1 MLSGLYPLLAAI
13 LTTIALIAASGAFKA
28 TSFFFNLL
36 VPLPVALLTLRRS
49 PRQGVIAVLVT
60 AVLLV
65 AFSPTE
71 GMLPYLL
78 QFGIA
83 SYLLPLLLRRGWRW
97 DKAIAVTLAT
107 VLLALFVALAFAAAN
122 QGTTIGVMTDGYIAR
137 EMAQVKELYGQ
148 AQELPPDQKD
158 QLLQALDQMD
168 GILRMIWPA
177 FLTLLGGFLL
187 LVQVML
193 LSALPATR
201 QLIPGPAFIDWKA
214 PDLLVWPLI
223 SAGFSAFL
231 TTGTVQSVAI
241 NLLVVLIPI
250 YYVQGLAIVTYFFQ
264 QRGISPWLRALG
276 YLLLALFNPLP
287 LFVAG
292 AGLFDLWGNFRRER
306 VKPNPE

>member
-13 LTTIALIAASGAFKA
+13 LTTIALIVASGAFKA

-49 PRQGVIAVLVT
+49 PRQGFIAVVVT
-60 AVLLV
+60 AALLV
-65 AFSPTE
+65 AFSPAE

-122 QGTTIGVMTDGYIAR
+122 QDTTIGAMTDGYIAR

-148 AQELPPDQKD
+148 AQELPADRKD

-168 GILRMIWPA
+168 AILRMIWPA

-193 LSALPATR
+193 LSTLPATR

-223 SAGFSAFL
+223 AAGFCAFL
-231 TTGTVQSVAI
+231 ATGTVQAVAI

-306 VKPNPE
+306 VKPNPD